1 MNKDTEKNKNKIL
14 SIDPEAAVSAMEELQ
29 DRGRIMD
36 WYFKHQL
43 DAEGM
48 FPDTF
53 GCESIFLEDMLEYE
67 LADDITEIIHDYL
80 KHRPEALT
88 EVESTTF
95 ASEEPED
102 NTVCRA
108 LEHIFLNIMYTDA
121 KQGNAYAKELF
132 KNLYQ
137 TYYRK
142 EYQQLK
148 RFRTITAGEALAVA
162 GLDVNNPEN
171 RFYIY
176 NLARILAICPILGI
190 EVHSDCA
197 FLYHKLNDLHEKWEE
212 RRFSDTEFP
221 EFDKALYLDCQSQVA
236 QWFDAVKAPL
246 YEADEMKV
254 YRESQEILGQ
264 MLLHDHFEPGAASM
278 NRYDDMG
285 MRNDLVQILYVLR
298 MTWPKR
304 EFSFEDVQKWTSL
317 YECEQAFTQ
326 SAGQASEFLRAC
338 FSGDRVGTYFFVP
351 TGRFRPEKIR
361 VPGKSDLKNNRQ
373 PDVIETAHRVTDADE
388 AADRTE
394 VLLAELESLRSK
406 VRQQKKEAEAA
417 HNHSRELQ
425 RELERARSDIQRYE
439 DERTELIDLRE
450 HVYRSTEEDIPA
462 AGEDLAA
469 MEEAIRRKRI
479 VIIGG
484 HDNWTKKLKNRFP
497 DWVFFSPT
505 VSGTWNDKILLGA
518 DYTFFFTDTI
528 SHSTYNKFLNVIRER
543 KLPFGYIGEINLEK
557 NIRQIYK
564 EVCVD

>member
-1 MNKDTEKNKNKIL
+1 MKKDANMNKIL
-14 SIDPEAAVSAMEELQ
+14 SIDPVAAVTAMNEFQ
-29 DRGRIMD
+29 DYSHIMA
-36 WYFKHQL
+36 WHMQHQN

-53 GCESIFLEDMLEYE
+53 GCECFFLEDMVEDE
-67 LADDITEIIHDYL
+67 LADDITEIIHAYL

-95 ASEEPED
+95 ASEDPED
-102 NTVCRA
+102 NTACRA

-121 KQGNAYAKELF
+121 KRGNAYAKELF

-162 GLDVNNPEN
+162 GLDVNNPDN

-176 NLARILAICPILGI
+176 NLARILTMCPILGI

-197 FLYHKLNDLHEKWEE
+197 FLYHKLNDLHEKWKE
-212 RRFSDTEFP
+212 RRVSETDFP
-221 EFDKALYLDCQSQVA
+221 EFDKDVYQDCKTQVA
-236 QWFDAVKAPL
+236 QWFDAVRTPL
-246 YEADEMKV
+246 YEADELEV
-254 YRESQEILGQ
+254 YRESQEILEQ
-264 MLLHDHFEPGAASM
+264 MLLHDYFEPDAAPM

-285 MRNDLVQILYVLR
+285 MRHDFVQILYVLR

-326 SAGQASEFLRAC
+326 SAGQVSEFLRAC
-338 FSGDRVGTYFFVP
+338 FRGDRFGTYFFEP

-361 VPGKSDLKNNRQ
+361 VQGKSDLQKNRQ
-373 PDVIETAHRVTDADE
+373 PDAVETVRRTTDADE
-388 AADRTE
+388 AAQRNE
-394 VLLAELESLRSK
+394 VLLAELESLRGK

-417 HNHSRELQ
+417 HNHTRELQ
-425 RELERARSDIQRYE
+425 RELERIRSDIQRYE
-439 DERTELIDLRE
+439 DERAELIALRE

-462 AGEDLAA
+462 AEEDLAA

-497 DWVFFSPT
+497 DWIFFSPT
-505 VSGTWNDKILLGA
+505 VSGTWNDKILLGV

-543 KLPFGYIGEINLEK
+543 KLPFGYIAEINLEK
-557 NIRQIYK
+557 NIRQIYR
-564 EVCVD
+564 EVCGD